1 MTGGL
6 LYIMFNQ
13 NEYNNEYKKK
23 NYERIYI
30 RVPKSKK
37 AVLEALAKEQG
48 KSVNRLTIDALEKT
62 YNIDLTI
69 VESKLT
75 EE

>member
-1 MTGGL
+1 
-6 LYIMFNQ
+6 MFDAQ
-13 NEYNNEYKKK
+13 QYKNEYNKN

-37 AVLEALAKEQG
+37 EVLEELSKNHN
-48 KSVNRLTIDALEKT
+48 KSINRLTIEALEKT